1 MSDAI
6 RRMCSSG
13 GAHVSE
19 AVAAKSGS
27 FPDLRG
33 KESLDF
39 ACGATEKSL
48 AYSSRFR
55 RLPVMK
61 NGLRRSAAA
70 IACGALLLAAC
81 GRQETAPTASDTANA
96 PATQAR
102 QAESSG
108 PAYRVYVTNERSGDL
123 SVIDGRTHELLA
135 TAPLGKRPRGIQVS
149 PDHTQ
154 LFIALSGSPIAGPG
168 VDESNLPPPDP
179 SADGIGVVDI
189 ATLKLLRIIRGVSDP
204 EQLVVS
210 PDGKYLYI
218 ASEDSGT
225 AVIADVAT
233 GETVA
238 TLEVGGEPEGVG
250 ISPDGRYVYV
260 TSEEDHQVSV
270 ISTATNEVIKQF
282 EVGMRPRQAT
292 FSSDGARAYVTGEID
307 GTVSVVDTNEH
318 KVIHTI
324 KLSGEMMRP
333 MEVDLSHDDRVIYV
347 TTGRGRKLVAI
358 DAKTY
363 EPIGEVTVGARPWG
377 LALSPDGKYL
387 YTANGP
393 SDDVSVV
400 DSESLTVVA
409 TIPVGTSPWGVVT
422 VPSE

>member
-1 MSDAI
+1 
-6 RRMCSSG
+6 
-13 GAHVSE
+13 
-19 AVAAKSGS
+19 
-27 FPDLRG
+27 
-33 KESLDF
+33 
-39 ACGATEKSL
+39 
-48 AYSSRFR
+48 
-55 RLPVMK
+55 MK
-61 NGLRRSAAA
+61 DGLRRSAAA
-70 IACGALLLAAC
+70 IACGALLLAGC
-81 GRQETAPTASDTANA
+81 GRQETAPTDSPADTQA
-96 PATQAR
+96 PQAR

-123 SVIDGRTHELLA
+123 SVIDGRTYEVLA
-135 TAPLGKRPRGIQVS
+135 TVPLGKRPRGIQVS
-149 PDHTQ
+149 PDRTQ

-168 VDESNLPPPDP
+168 VDESTLPPADP

-189 ATLKLLRIIRGVSDP
+189 ASLKLLRVIRGVSDP

-225 AVIADVAT
+225 AVVVDVAT

-238 TLEVGGEPEGVG
+238 TQEVGGEPEGVG
-250 ISPDGRYVYV
+250 ISPDGRFVYV

-270 ISTATNEVIKQF
+270 IDTGTNEVIKQF

-292 FSSDGARAYVTGEID
+292 FTSDGARAYVTGELD
-307 GTVSVVDTNEH
+307 GTISVIDANEH

-324 KLSGEMMRP
+324 KLSGEMVRP
-333 MEVDLSHDDRVIYV
+333 MEVDLSPDDSVIYV

-358 DAKTY
+358 DNKTY
-363 EPIGEVTVGARPWG
+363 EPIGEVTVGTRPWG

-387 YTANGP
+387 FTANGP
-393 SDDVSVV
+393 SNDVSVV
-400 DSESLTVVA
+400 DSKSLAVVA

-422 VPSE
+422 VASE